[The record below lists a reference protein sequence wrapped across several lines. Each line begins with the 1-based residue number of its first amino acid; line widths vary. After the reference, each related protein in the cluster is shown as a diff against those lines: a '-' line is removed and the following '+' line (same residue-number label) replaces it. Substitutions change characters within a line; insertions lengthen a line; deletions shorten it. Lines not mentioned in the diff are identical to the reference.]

1 MMMPGEGGAF
11 RLGTFRNIPIF
22 LHWSLV
28 IIFLFLSWSIASGF
42 SPESFPNLGAGAR
55 WLIGVVTAVLF
66 IASVL
71 AHELGHAVV
80 AQRLG
85 VEVRRITLLVFGGIA
100 ELSGESD
107 TARAELRIA
116 VAGPIVSLI
125 VAAIFLVLG
134 YLASLADSVP
144 LEAPLLYLGLSNLLL
159 GLFNLIPGYPLDGG
173 RILRAL
179 VWRRSGDKERADQ
192 AAAGSGQI
200 VGFLFFAVGVF
211 LVLRGEF
218 LSGLWLL
225 AIGWFIQN
233 AATATSTQSGI
244 NALLR
249 GVTVERAMD
258 PHVQMVPSRR
268 SVGQIVQ
275 DRVLGQ
281 GERFFVVSDEGST
294 SGILSLSD
302 IIRVPR
308 ERWDWAT
315 AAQTMVPWSR
325 AVTVR
330 SDQPL
335 LDAMHLLAERQVA
348 QVPVVEQGQPVGVLS
363 REMILTNIRLR
374 SQLRVGTQFA
384 DLERRRRMAGES

>member
-1 MMMPGEGGAF
+1 MMMPGNGGSF

-22 LHWSLV
+22 LHWSLA

-42 SPESFPNLGAGAR
+42 SPDSFPDLGPGAR
-55 WLIGVVTAVLF
+55 WLIGVVTAALF

-85 VEVRRITLLVFGGIA
+85 VDVRQITLLIFGGIA

-116 VAGPIVSLI
+116 AAGPVVSLA
-125 VAAIFLVLG
+125 VAVLFLVLG
-134 YLASLADSVP
+134 YLASLANSVP
-144 LEAPLLYLGLSNLLL
+144 LEAPLLYLGLANLLL
-159 GLFNLIPGYPLDGG
+159 GLFNLIPGFPLDGG
-173 RILRAL
+173 RILRAI
-179 VWRRSGDKERADQ
+179 VWQRSGDRERADQ
-192 AAAGSGQI
+192 AAAGSGQV
-200 VGFLFFAVGVF
+200 VGFVFFAVGVF

-233 AATATSTQSGI
+233 AATASSTQSGI

-249 GVTVERAMD
+249 GVTVEQAMD
-258 PHVQMVPSRR
+258 AHVQMVPGRR
-268 SVGQIVQ
+268 TIGQIVQ

-281 GERFFVVSDEGST
+281 GERFFVVSDEGHT

-308 ERWDWAT
+308 DRWDWAT
-315 AAQTMVPWSR
+315 ATQTMVPWSR
-325 AVTVR
+325 AVTVGPGM
-330 SDQPL
+330 PL
-335 LDAMHLLAERQVA
+335 LDAMHEMAERQVA
-348 QVPVVEQGQPVGVLS
+348 QVPVVDGDQPIGVLS
-363 REMILTNIRLR
+363 REMVLTNIRLR
-374 SQLRVGTQFA
+374 SQLRVGTQLA
-384 DLERRRRMAGES
+384 DLQRQRRIAGE